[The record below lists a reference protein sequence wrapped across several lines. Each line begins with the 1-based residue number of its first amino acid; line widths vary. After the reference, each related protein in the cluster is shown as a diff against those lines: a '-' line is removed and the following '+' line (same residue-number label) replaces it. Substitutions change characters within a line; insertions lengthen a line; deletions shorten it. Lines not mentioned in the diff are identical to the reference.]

1 MLTKHKLNALINI
14 ENVSSNL
21 LEENLTIGRAEFFQ
35 YSDIF
40 KGLPIL
46 VPADPDI
53 FEFNECDTF
62 FLSDSELMKIFYGKV
77 QSDYIGFRLSFNSN
91 KFLSSWNVRK
101 KFKKKLSEIT
111 TLNYSSINKIQ
122 NLKSKFNNIAAFQT
136 RNIPHFGH
144 EAIIQE
150 LLKQSDHVVINPVIG
165 PKKKGDLTVQA
176 LDKVYCYLADTKYNN
191 QISFVPIYAQMFYA
205 GPREAIHHALLRQ
218 RLGFTKFSVGR
229 DHAGA
234 DSFYDPLEAPRVIDE
249 NRDKLQISVFCHS
262 GAVFCKKCKKPI
274 ISDSCCHDHSQL
286 LDISGTDLRNSLKN
300 GTNYEYADLEMQN
313 FIKREKLELFE
324 K

>member
-136 RNIPHFGH
+136 RNIPH
-144 EAIIQE
+144 Q
-150 LLKQSDHVVINPVIG
+150 
-165 PKKKGDLTVQA
+165 
-176 LDKVYCYLADTKYNN
+176 TKN
-191 QISFVPIYAQMFYA
+191 Q
-205 GPREAIHHALLRQ
+205 L
-218 RLGFTKFSVGR
+218 
-229 DHAGA
+229 
-234 DSFYDPLEAPRVIDE
+234 
-249 NRDKLQISVFCHS
+249 
-262 GAVFCKKCKKPI
+262 
-274 ISDSCCHDHSQL
+274 
-286 LDISGTDLRNSLKN
+286 
-300 GTNYEYADLEMQN
+300 
-313 FIKREKLELFE
+313 
-324 K
+324 

>member
-1 MLTKHKLNALINI
+1 MLTKHKLNTLISI
-14 ENVSSNL
+14 ENISSNL
-21 LEENLTIGRAEFFQ
+21 LIENFAISRSDFFK
-35 YSDIF
+35 YTDIC

-53 FEFNECDTF
+53 CKFKECDTF
-62 FLSDSELMKIFYGKV
+62 FLSDSELMEMYYGKV
-77 QSDYIGFRLSFNSN
+77 KPDYIGFKLSFNSN
-91 KFLSSWNVRK
+91 KFLSSWTVRK
-101 KFKKKLSEIT
+101 EFTNKLSKISK
-111 TLNYSSINKIQ
+111 LNHSSRNKIQ

-165 PKKKGDLTVQA
+165 PKKTGDLTLQA
-176 LDKVYCYLADTKYNN
+176 LDKVYRYLADTKYNN
-191 QISFVPIYAQMFYA
+191 QISFIPIYAQMFYA

-218 RLGFTKFSVGR
+218 RLGFSKFTVGR

-234 DSFYDPLEAPRVIDE
+234 DGFYDPLEASRVINE
-249 NRDKLQISVFCHS
+249 NRDKLQISVFCHP

-274 ISDSCCHDHSQL
+274 ISDTCCHNHSQL
-286 LDISGTDLRNSLKN
+286 LDISGTALRNSLKS